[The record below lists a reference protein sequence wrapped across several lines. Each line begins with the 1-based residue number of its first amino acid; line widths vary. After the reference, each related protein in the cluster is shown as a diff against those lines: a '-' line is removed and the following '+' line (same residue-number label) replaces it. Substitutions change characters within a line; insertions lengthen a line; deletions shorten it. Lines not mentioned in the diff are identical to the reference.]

1 MCLSIVY
8 RCYSKDCLQVYFIVL
23 SIIPNNLTVI
33 RNNLKIDINA
43 NTLSFKRKRV
53 KRKVYYILCQ
63 VFLQEIFCLYL

>member
-1 MCLSIVY
+1 MCLRIILKNVY
-8 RCYSKDCLQVYFIVL
+8 KVFIVL
-23 SIIPNNLTVI
+23 FIIPNNLTVI